1 MDVSF
6 SLGGAGLALVFGILS
21 FISPC
26 VLPLVPAY
34 LSYISGHTFEELTG
48 KERRGQIMARTLLH
62 AAFFCLGF
70 TVVFLAMGVTATG
83 LGSFLQ
89 THKMLFNQIAGI
101 IIIVLGFHMVGA
113 YRIKF
118 LLMEKRF
125 EGKKGRWGILGTFVV
140 GIAFAFGWTPCIG
153 PFLAGLLFLASNQ
166 NTVWQGFFLLLV
178 YSLGLAIP
186 FLLAAIAVNAFLS
199 AFQKVK
205 KHFRTI
211 EVVGGILLIEFGQII
226 LFNKLGWLAGKL
238 GFVDL
243 GF

>member
-1 MDVSF
+1 VDASLSF
-6 SLGGAGLALVFGILS
+6 GSAGLALVFGFLS

-34 LSYISGHTFEELTG
+34 LSYVSGLTFEELTG
-48 KERRGQIMARTLLH
+48 KERRGQIIARTLLQS
-62 AAFFCLGF
+62 AVFCLGF
-70 TVVFLAMGVTATG
+70 TVVFLAMGVTATK

-101 IIIVLGFHMVGA
+101 VLIIFGFHMVGA
-113 YRIKF
+113 IRLKF
-118 LLMEKRF
+118 LLMERRF

-140 GIAFAFGWTPCIG
+140 GLAFAFGWTPCIG

-166 NTVWQGFFLLLV
+166 NTVGQGFLLLLV

-186 FLLAAIAVNAFLS
+186 FLLAAVAVNTFLS

-211 EVVGGILLIEFGQII
+211 EVIGGILLIEFGHII
-226 LFNKLGWLAGKL
+226 FFNKLGWLAAKL
-238 GFVDL
+238 GFVEL

>member
-1 MDVSF
+1 VEATF
-6 SLGGAGLALVFGILS
+6 SLGGAGLALLFGLLS

-34 LSYISGHTFEELTG
+34 LSYISGLTFEELTG
-48 KERRGQIMARTLLH
+48 KGRRRQIILTTLLN
-62 AAFFCLGF
+62 AAVFCLGF
-70 TVVFLAMGVTATG
+70 TVVFLAMGVTATK

-89 THKMLFNQIAGI
+89 SHKMLFNQIAGI
-101 IIIVLGFHMVGA
+101 IIIILGFHMVGA

-125 EGKKGRWGILGTFVV
+125 EGKRGRWGILGTFVV
-140 GIAFAFGWTPCIG
+140 GVAFAFGWTPCIG

-186 FLLAAIAVNAFLS
+186 FLLAALAVNTFLS
-199 AFQKVK
+199 AFQKIK
-205 KHFRTI
+205 QHFRTI
-211 EVVGGILLIEFGQII
+211 EVIGGILLIEFGHII

>member
-1 MDVSF
+1 MDGSL
-6 SLGGAGLALVFGILS
+6 SLGSAGLALLFGILS

-48 KERRGQIMARTLLH
+48 KKHRGQIITTTLLQS
-62 AAFFCLGF
+62 AVFCLGF
-70 TVVFLAMGVTATG
+70 TVVFLAMGVTATK

-101 IIIVLGFHMVGA
+101 VLIIFGLHMVGA
-113 YRIKF
+113 FRIKF
-118 LLMEKRF
+118 LLMERRF
-125 EGKKGRWGILGTFVV
+125 EGKKGRWGIIGTFVV

-166 NTVWQGFFLLLV
+166 NTVGQGFFLLLV

-186 FLLAAIAVNAFLS
+186 FLLAAVAVNTFLS

-205 KHFRTI
+205 RHFRTI
-211 EVVGGILLIEFGQII
+211 EVVGGILLIEFGHII
-226 LFNKLGWLAGKL
+226 FFNKLGWLAAKL

>member
-1 MDVSF
+1 MDVTF
-6 SLGGAGLALVFGILS
+6 SLGGIGLALVFGFLS

-34 LSYISGHTFEELTG
+34 LSYISGLTFEELTG
-48 KERRGQIMARTLLH
+48 KEKRRQIILKTLLN
-62 AAFFCLGF
+62 AAVFCLGF
-70 TVVFLAMGVTATG
+70 TVVFLAMGVTATK

-101 IIIVLGFHMVGA
+101 IIIILGFHMVGA

-118 LLMEKRF
+118 LLMERRF

-153 PFLAGLLFLASNQ
+153 PFLAGLLFLAGNQ
-166 NTVWQGFFLLLV
+166 STVGQGFVLLLV

-186 FLLAAIAVNAFLS
+186 FLLAALAVNTFLS
-199 AFQKVK
+199 AFQKIK
-205 KHFRTI
+205 KHFHTI
-211 EVVGGILLIEFGQII
+211 EVVGGILLIEFGHII
-226 LFNKLGWLAGKL
+226 LFNKLGWLASKL

>member
-1 MDVSF
+1 MEVSF
-6 SLGGAGLALVFGILS
+6 SLGGAGLALVFGFLS

-48 KERRGQIMARTLLH
+48 KERRGHIVAKTLLQ
-62 AAFFCLGF
+62 AAAFCLGF
-70 TVVFLAMGVTATG
+70 TAVFLAMGVTATE

-89 THKMLFNQIAGI
+89 AHKMLFNGVAGI
-101 IIIVLGFHMVGA
+101 IIIVLGFHMVGV

-153 PFLAGLLFLASNQ
+153 PFLASLLVLASGQ
-166 NTVWQGFFLLLV
+166 ETVWQGFFLLLI

-186 FLLAAIAVNAFLS
+186 FLLAAVAVNTFLS
-199 AFQKVK
+199 AFQRIKR
-205 KHFRTI
+205 HFRTV
-211 EVVGGILLIEFGQII
+211 EVVGGILLIEFGNII
-226 LFNKLGWLAGKL
+226 LFNKLGWLAAKL

>member
-1 MDVSF
+1 MKISF
-6 SLGGAGLALVFGILS
+6 AEPALPAKGAVVVLVEAGKKLS
-21 FISPC
+21 
-26 VLPLVPAY
+26 PAAK
-34 LSYISGHTFEELTG
+34 ELDKLT
-48 KERRGQIMARTLLH
+48 K
-62 AAFFCLGF
+62 
-70 TVVFLAMGVTATG
+70 
-83 LGSFLQ
+83 
-89 THKMLFNQIAGI
+89 
-101 IIIVLGFHMVGA
+101 GA
-113 YRIKF
+113 VKRAIGAS
-118 LLMEKRF
+118 RF

-166 NTVWQGFFLLLV
+166 DTVWQGFFLLLV
-178 YSLGLAIP
+178 YSFGLAVP

-205 KHFRTI
+205 KHFRII
-211 EVVGGILLIEFGQII
+211 EVVGGILLIEFGHII